1 MLAESVLQSTKKI
14 LGIPESQIAFDVD
27 VLTHINSAFSILS
40 QLGVLVEEG
49 FDVPDDDSVT
59 WADLGLPIA
68 WIQAIRTYVFLKT
81 QLLFDPPTTSF
92 LLAAR
97 QKQVE
102 EHEWRLSM
110 MREYSIREEEVDVPL
125 DDVG

>member
-1 MLAESVLQSTKKI
+1 MLTESVLQSTKKI
-14 LGIPESQIAFDVD
+14 LGIPEGQDAFDED
-27 VLTHINSAFSILS
+27 VLTHINSAFSVLS

-49 FDVPDDDSVT
+49 VNVPDDTFT
-59 WADLGLPIA
+59 WTDLDLPAA

-110 MREYSIREEEVDVPL
+110 MREYSIREEVVYVP
-125 DDVG
+125 DPYDGW